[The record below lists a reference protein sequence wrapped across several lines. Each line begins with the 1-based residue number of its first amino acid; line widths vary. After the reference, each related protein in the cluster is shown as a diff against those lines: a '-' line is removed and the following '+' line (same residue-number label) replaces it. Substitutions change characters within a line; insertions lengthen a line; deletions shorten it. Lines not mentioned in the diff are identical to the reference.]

1 MTDAGFSR
9 RMTAVV
15 AVVAFGFAALVTR
28 LWFLQVLAVD
38 DYRDRAKG
46 NRVRLVSIVAPRG
59 QILDRNGRPLVGN
72 RPSIQITVDPRKVGD
87 EDQLLSRLADL
98 LGTTP
103 GVLEERLHDPAYL
116 PYQPIPVYQD
126 PPGQAVLY
134 LAEHRDEFPGADFE
148 SVTLRS
154 YEDAHLAPHLIGTM
168 GLINEEEVADPSF
181 DDVLPSQR
189 VGRGGIEQHYEDT
202 LQGENGWRKLEVNS
216 GGRVLQQLGRT
227 EPRPGNDVIL
237 SLDAE
242 IQELAQD
249 TLGDAVRAAR
259 SSITTEAGY
268 AKAPAG
274 AIVVLDPNNGHVL
287 ALASYPTF
295 DPAYFLEAHTQEQ
308 FRQRFELKR
317 RNYPLNNRA
326 VAGLYPAA
334 STFKPFVAAA
344 AVNAGYA
351 SLGGSYACPPEFA
364 VPGDE
369 TTVFHNWTTADFG
382 HISLERALVISCDTV
397 FYRFGLDFWGDSD
410 VQGDYF
416 QTQLRRWGFGRWTGI
431 DIPGE
436 AAGRVPD
443 PEWKAEIHEL
453 EPDLFPEPLW
463 LPGDNINMS
472 IGQGDL
478 LVTPLQMAVAY
489 AALANGG
496 TLYRPQLA
504 QRLETPEGEVIKRF
518 AARAFG
524 KAPADPE
531 TLEFI
536 RTALEGVVQGEGTA
550 AAAFAGFPL
559 DRYPVAGK
567 TGTAEPAFDDQASH
581 SWFAAFAPADDPQY
595 VVVALVEQAGHGSEV
610 AAPIVRRIFEELFGL
625 PGSEFSIVGEAT
637 D

>member
-1 MTDAGFSR
+1 LTDAGLSK

-38 DYRDRAKG
+38 DYRVRAEG
-46 NRVRLVSIVAPRG
+46 NRARLIPIMAPRG
-59 QILDRNGRPLVGN
+59 QILDRNGEPLVGN
-72 RPSIQITVDPRKVGD
+72 RPSIQIMVDPRKVED
-87 EDQLLSRLADL
+87 EEVLLSRLADL

-103 GVLEERLHDPAYL
+103 GVLGERLNDPAYL
-116 PYQPIPVYQD
+116 PYQPIPVFQD
-126 PPGQAVLY
+126 PPGEAVLY

-148 SVTLRS
+148 SVSLRS
-154 YEDAHLAPHLIGTM
+154 YEDAHLAPHLIGHL
-168 GLINEEEVADPSF
+168 GLIDEDEALDPSF
-181 DDVLPSQR
+181 DDVLLSQR
-189 VGRGGIEQHYEDT
+189 VGRGGIEGYYESF
-202 LQGENGWRKLEVNS
+202 LQGVNGWRKLEVDS
-216 GGRVLQQLGRT
+216 RGRVLEQLGRT
-227 EPRPGNDVIL
+227 EPRPGNDVVL

-242 IQELAQD
+242 IQELAHE
-249 TLGDAVRAAR
+249 TLGDAIRAAR
-259 SSITTEAGY
+259 SSITTAAGF

-274 AIVVLDPNNGHVL
+274 AVVVLDPNNGQVL
-287 ALASYPTF
+287 ALSSFPTF
-295 DPAYFLEAHTQEQ
+295 DPEYFLHNHTQEQ
-308 FRQRFELKR
+308 YDQRFDR
-317 RNYPLNNRA
+317 RSRNFPLNNRA
-326 VAGLYPAA
+326 IAGLYPAG

-344 AVNAGYA
+344 AINAGYA
-351 SLGGSYACPPEFA
+351 SPGGYYPCPPEFI

-369 TTVFHNWTTADFG
+369 SGTVFHNWTTTDFG
-382 HISLERALVISCDTV
+382 PIQLDRALVISCDTV
-397 FYRFGLDFWGDSD
+397 FYQFGLDFYADRD
-410 VQGDYF
+410 VLGEYF
-416 QTQLRRWGFGRWTGI
+416 QTQMRRWGFGRPSGI
-431 DIPGE
+431 DIPAE

-443 PEWKAEIHEL
+443 EEWKQEVND
-453 EPDLFPEPLW
+453 PDDPNALW
-463 LPGDNINMS
+463 YPGDNINLS

-504 QRLETPEGEVIKRF
+504 RRVESPEGDVVKRV

-524 KAPADPE
+524 NAPADPQ
-531 TLEFI
+531 TLEYI

-550 AAAFAGFPL
+550 AGAFAGFPL

-567 TGTAEPAFDDQASH
+567 TGTAEPAFDYQASH

-610 AAPIVRRIFEELFGL
+610 AAPIVRRIFEGLFDL
-625 PGSEFSIVGEAT
+625 TPSEFSIVGEAT